1 MATEI
6 RIDNTG
12 DGTWYLYNG
21 NNAWKDYV
29 CEDFDDK
36 IIVTGNRDYTTVGEP
51 EWWHRA
57 KEIIDDLD
65 SEGTMDIDID
75 DMVDYYK
82 YTKESIQ
89 QVIKAYDECRYSDD
103 IDFVAKVAKIL
114 TGKKIVTRQISG
126 YTQSEWN
133 YIAYDEDEFENDP
146 TEIIEA
152 YYFGKVS
159 DITVNTDEDE
169 YGDVITHDEL
179 WEAER
184 NGNLKDYFRKR
195 YELPENEEIKILQCD
210 GYKQVADWK
219 EVI

>member
-12 DGTWYLYNG
+12 DSTCWLYGKNDI
-21 NNAWKDYV
+21 WKDYV
-29 CEDFDDK
+29 CADFDDK
-36 IIVTGNRDYTTVGEP
+36 IVITGNRDYNGVTET

-65 SEGTMDIDID
+65 SEGTIDINID

-82 YTKESIQ
+82 YTKESIEA
-89 QVIKAYDECRYSDD
+89 VVKAYDDCRYSDD
-103 IDFVAKVAKIL
+103 IDFVVKVAKII
-114 TGKKIVTRQISG
+114 TGKKIVTRQICG
-126 YTQSEWN
+126 YSQSEWN
-133 YIAYDEDEFENDP
+133 YIAYDEDEFDDDP
-146 TEIIEA
+146 TETIEA
-152 YYFGKVS
+152 MYFGKIS
-159 DITVNTDEDE
+159 DITVNTDDDE
-169 YGDVITHDEL
+169 YGDIITHDEL

-195 YELPENEEIKILQCD
+195 YELSNDEEIKIFQCD

-219 EVI
+219 EVG